1 MNKNTLRNI
10 ALLVGISL
18 ILASVIHI
26 FNLWLFSLKPLISPI
41 DATFLEGIIFIGLG
55 ILFFIGSG
63 GINPDTRK
71 AAMLAALADVLG
83 KEVIGPSEVYKR
95 DAWKPKGSIRLG
107 LIFIITGITLV
118 ILYSISFFAAL

>member
-71 AAMLAALADVLG
+71 AAMLAALVDALG

-107 LIFIITGITLV
+107 LIFIITGIILV
-118 ILYSISFFAAL
+118 IIYSISFYAEL

>member
-18 ILASVIHI
+18 ILASAIHI

-71 AAMLAALADVLG
+71 AAMLAALVDALG

-107 LIFIITGITLV
+107 LIFIITGIILV
-118 ILYSISFFAAL
+118 IIYSISFYAEL

>member
-10 ALLVGISL
+10 ALLIGISL
-18 ILASVIHI
+18 ILACVIHI
-26 FNLWLFSLKPLISPI
+26 FNLWLFSLKPLLAPA

-55 ILFFIGSG
+55 ILFCIGSG

-95 DAWKPKGSIRLG
+95 DAWKPKGFIRLG
-107 LIFIITGITLV
+107 LIFIITGIILV
-118 ILYSISFFAAL
+118 IIYSISFYAEL